1 MPEKERKRSKILVFL
16 LSRIVL
22 VATFLMLYMLSIGP
36 MFWYWYEAKHLSDG
50 DFLSRVIV
58 GFYEPLRFACK
69 IPIVENIINN
79 YILWWA
85 M

>member
-1 MPEKERKRSKILVFL
+1 MPEKESKRSKILGFL

-22 VATFLMLYMLSIGP
+22 VATFLMLYTLSIGP
-36 MFWYWYEAKHLSDG
+36 MFWFWYEAQHLSDG

-58 GFYEPLRFACK
+58 GFYEPLRLACK
-69 IPIVENIINN
+69 IPIVGDIINN